1 MMMCS
6 LNRLEEQTFP
16 AGNALQI
23 IVSRRWAIE
32 MDWKRKY
39 AARDESVD

>member
-1 MMMCS
+1 MMICS

-16 AGNALQI
+16 AGNALQN
-23 IVSRRWAIE
+23 IVSLRWAIE

-39 AARDESVD
+39 AAGDENVD